1 MNKSGSEGFRKTIN
15 NNDENN
21 FNFFYN
27 INSNF
32 SEIIS
37 LFGLAVWGTVF
48 HPIWKL
54 VAGWTRLK
62 PVFVNITN

>member
-37 LFGLAVWGTVF
+37 LFGLAV
-48 HPIWKL
+48 
-54 VAGWTRLK
+54 
-62 PVFVNITN
+62 